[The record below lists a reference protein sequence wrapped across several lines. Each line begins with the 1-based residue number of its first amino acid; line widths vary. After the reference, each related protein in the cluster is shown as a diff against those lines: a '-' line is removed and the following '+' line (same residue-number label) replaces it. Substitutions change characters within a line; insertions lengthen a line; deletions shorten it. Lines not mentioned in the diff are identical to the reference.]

1 MKEKQGKW
9 ATFFDMLFMFLAIS
23 KIMYWFNTIF
33 VAAQNGF
40 GNVAEVIVVRLL
52 NQDIMIIAGVLIF
65 FGLEKII
72 DMQKAKFSKT
82 IYNIL
87 LYVIGYILL
96 MATFIAYIMII
107 SFITAEP
114 LGRQE
119 IIRFLQYSLLWYLLI
134 IVILNV
140 KQYIKEKEKKMAET
154 TPATY
159 SNDEK
164 ISMLEVL
171 LTDGILSQEEY
182 DRKKEILQE
191 QLK

>member
-9 ATFFDMLFMFLAIS
+9 ANFFDMLFMFLAIS

-33 VAAQNGF
+33 AAAQNGF
-40 GNVAEVIVVRLL
+40 GSVAEVIVIRLL

-72 DMQKAKFSKT
+72 DMQKTKLNKT
-82 IYNIL
+82 LYNIL
-87 LYVIGYILL
+87 LYVVGYILL
-96 MATFIAYIMII
+96 MATFIAYFRLM

-114 LGRQE
+114 FDWQG
-119 IIRFLQYSLLWYLLI
+119 IITFLQFSLLWYLLI

-140 KQYIKEKEKKMAET
+140 KQYLKEKEIKMAEN
-154 TPATY
+154 TPVTY
-159 SNDEK
+159 SNNEK
-164 ISMLEVL
+164 LSMLEVL

-182 DRKKEILQE
+182 DRKKEILQA
-191 QLK
+191 K